1 MKNVSVFQIVVLA
14 VFIFVAIAG
23 IAVFAGFGGT
33 NKVAVPRATIW
44 GTVPAGMVNELVR
57 NINVQSTVVEVTY
70 VEKDPTIFER
80 DFVNA
85 LAEGTGPDAV
95 LLTDDMLYSQRNKI
109 QPIPYTTLDERTF
122 SNTFINGSKLF
133 VSNTGILGVPFIVD
147 PMVMYWNK
155 NIFSFA
161 GVSRPPYQW
170 SELGT
175 MAPSIIKKTDTGN
188 ITQALVSLGE
198 YQNLTHAKEVL
209 TTIFMQ
215 AGNPVTARNPTT
227 GGVYAVIDSSGAGM
241 SASPDALIAFFT
253 SFANPLGS
261 IYTWNRSFPSSQ
273 DAFLNGSLA
282 LYFGYASE
290 MSQLQNKNPN
300 LNFDVTAFP
309 NDPNG
314 SPVVYGRITA
324 FSIVKKS
331 ANAGGAYAVIT
342 KLTSPE
348 SLTILETMT
357 NLPPVRKDMLIA
369 KPKESYMSVFYKAA
383 IQTESWFDPDPIE
396 SDKIL
401 ADMIESITSG
411 KKKVTNA
418 LSETREKLDR
428 LFTTR

>member
-14 VFIFVAIAG
+14 IFIFIAIAG

-33 NKVAVPRATIW
+33 NKVAVPKATIW

-57 NINVQSTVVEVTY
+57 NINITSTVVEVNY
-70 VEKDPTIFER
+70 VEKDPTQFER

-85 LAEGTGPDAV
+85 LAEGRGPDAV
-95 LLTDDMLYSQRNKI
+95 LLSDDMLYSQRNKL

-122 SNTFINGSKLF
+122 SDTFLNASKLF
-133 VSNTGILGVPFIVD
+133 ISNTGILGVPFIVD

-215 AGNPVTARNPTT
+215 AGNPVTAKNPLT
-227 GGVYAVIDSSGAGM
+227 GSVYSVIDSSGPTM
-241 SASPDALIAFFT
+241 SASPDALIEFFT
-253 SFANPLGS
+253 SFANPLS
-261 IYTWNRSFPSSQ
+261 SVYTWNRSFPFSQ
-273 DAFLNGSLA
+273 ESFLNGNLA

-290 MSQLQNKNPN
+290 MRQLQDKNPN
-300 LNFDVTAFP
+300 LNFDVSFFP

-314 SPVVYGRITA
+314 SPVVYGKITA
-324 FSIVKKS
+324 FSIVKKT
-331 ANAGGAYAVIT
+331 ANAAGAYAVIT
-342 KLTSPE
+342 KLTSAD
-348 SLTILETMT
+348 SLAILQSMT

-369 KPKESYMSVFYKAA
+369 KPKDSYMSVFYKAA
-383 IQTESWFDPDPIE
+383 IQAETWFDPDPTE

-401 ADMIESITSG
+401 GDMIESITSG

-418 LSETREKLDR
+418 LSETREKFDR
-428 LFTTR
+428 LFTAR